1 MGANKSRMTRQHT
14 LQEVRKT
21 QEEQLERLRKLQRD
35 KPLAPLDQR
44 ERIQREIDVV
54 TQDIRNS
61 DTLIQELLKPQK

>member
-1 MGANKSRMTRQHT
+1 MTRQPT

-21 QEEQLERLRKLQRD
+21 QEEQLERLRKLQRE
-35 KPLAPLDQR
+35 KPLVPLEQR

-61 DTLIQELLKPQK
+61 DNIIQELLKPPQK